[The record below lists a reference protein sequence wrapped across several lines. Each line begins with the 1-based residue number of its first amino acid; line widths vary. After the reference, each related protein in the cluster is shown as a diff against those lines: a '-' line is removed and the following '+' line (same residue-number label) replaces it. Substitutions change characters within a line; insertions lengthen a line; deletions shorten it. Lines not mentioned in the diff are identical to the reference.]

1 MWYNDNMAE
10 HTIITLDGE
19 TPVKLTPNGT
29 HSGMD
34 ITIQNVSPSANVYL
48 GANAQVSSENYGFRL
63 KPDFAWSIE
72 LTGKDALY
80 AVASAPDT
88 KIAILRASLETGD

>member
-1 MWYNDNMAE
+1 MAE
-10 HTIITLDGE
+10 HIIITLDDQ
-19 TPVKLTPNGT
+19 TPVRLTPNGA

-34 ITIQNVSPSANVYL
+34 ITIQNVSSSANVYL
-48 GANAQVSSENYGFRL
+48 GANAQVSNENYGFRL

-80 AVASAPDT
+80 AIASAPNT
-88 KIAILRASLETGD
+88 KIAILKASLETGY

>member
-1 MWYNDNMAE
+1 MAE
-10 HTIITLDGE
+10 HIIITLDDQ
-19 TPVKLTPNGT
+19 TPVRLTPNGA

-34 ITIQNVSPSANVYL
+34 ITIQNVSSSANVYL
-48 GANAQVSSENYGFRL
+48 GANAQVSDENYGFRL

-80 AVASAPDT
+80 AIASAPDT
-88 KIAILRASLETGD
+88 KIAILKASLETGY